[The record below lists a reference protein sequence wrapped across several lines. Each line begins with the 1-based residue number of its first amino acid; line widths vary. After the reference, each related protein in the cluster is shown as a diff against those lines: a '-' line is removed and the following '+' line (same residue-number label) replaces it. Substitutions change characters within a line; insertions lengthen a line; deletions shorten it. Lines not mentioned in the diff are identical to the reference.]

1 MNFLPAFISRGACRF
16 ECKPLFYMARDGCDN
31 VVSMLLDLRADI
43 EAKSRCF
50 RLWSIFER
58 MCDAIV

>member
-1 MNFLPAFISRGACRF
+1 M
-16 ECKPLFYMARDGCDN
+16 FYMARDGCDN